1 MDSINFV
8 LLGDSSIAAQLGKK
22 GTTTD
27 FAIYDRKTPDAI
39 YTWTALVAF
48 PEKIQPLLQAV
59 NIAEYAILNASR
71 FDRYLGEQIVALD
84 SAGFKD
90 GFVLHSYDVDREKL
104 RSMLKTTSLSNFQFV
119 DSVGD
124 LKEEMAKLKPKAAG
138 GPVLVPADH
147 AFDVKGVG
155 TVVLGVVKQGSVK
168 VHDELAILPQK
179 KSVVVKSIQ
188 MHDDPV
194 EISHSP
200 ARVGLAVKGAVADD
214 ISRGDVICEPR
225 SVNVSESKLSMKF
238 EKSQF
243 FKGELLENQMYMI
256 SVGLQI
262 RAVRT
267 KMDRDS
273 GMIEIILDKPIA
285 YQEGQICVILK
296 PDSQGSRIVGK
307 GALQ

>member
-1 MDSINFV
+1 VNSINFV
-8 LLGDSSIAAQLGKK
+8 LLGDASIAAQLGKK
-22 GTTTD
+22 GTATD
-27 FAIYDRKTPDAI
+27 IAIYDRKTPDTI
-39 YTWTALVAF
+39 YTWTAPVAF
-48 PEKIQPLLQAV
+48 PEKIQPLMQSV

-71 FDRYLGEQIVALD
+71 LDRYLGEQIVALD
-84 SAGFKD
+84 SAGFRD

-104 RSMLKTTSLSNFQFV
+104 RAMLKTTMLSNFHFL
-119 DSVGD
+119 DSID
-124 LKEEMAKLKPKAAG
+124 DPKEEMVKLKPKAVE

-168 VHDELAILPQK
+168 VHDDLAIMPQK
-179 KSVVVKSIQ
+179 KSVIVKSIQ

-200 ARVGLAVKGAVADD
+200 ARVGLAIKGAVADD
-214 ISRGDVICEPR
+214 ISRGDVICEPG
-225 SVNVSESKLSMKF
+225 SVKVSGSKLSMKF
-238 EKSQF
+238 GKSPF
-243 FKGELLENQMYMI
+243 FKDELLENQMCMI
-256 SVGLQI
+256 SVGMQI
-262 RAVRT
+262 RAART

-273 GMIEIILDKPIA
+273 GMMEIILDKPIA

-307 GALQ
+307 GTLQ